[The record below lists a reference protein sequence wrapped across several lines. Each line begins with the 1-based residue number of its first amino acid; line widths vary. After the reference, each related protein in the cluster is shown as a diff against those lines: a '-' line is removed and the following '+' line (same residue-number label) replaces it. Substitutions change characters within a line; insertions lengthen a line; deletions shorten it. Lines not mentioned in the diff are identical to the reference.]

1 MSTQNEP
8 FSLEVRKQLLAN
20 VAGLVRERLFDP
32 TFNGRDWNALVDSRR
47 DRILGA
53 EQPQDF
59 VLEVQDL
66 LSQLGVSPV
75 HFFDQAGATVPFQR
89 AAWATLFPAGQRWV
103 FQDVHLDGPAFNA
116 GIQPGDTLLGVNW
129 SPVAPPKGIDLPT
142 TVPITFTV
150 EKREGQHVFVDLQ
163 PLPVNKKGSQ
173 PPRYVSCS
181 ELAEHIGYTKI
192 SRFPGLVGVDLARD
206 IDSAFRQLEGCERL
220 IVDLRGNPGGGTGN
234 LRLMSYFTPD
244 RLPVGYSLTR
254 GRAARGYRRED
265 LPQFRRIPSSKLP
278 LVWLALR
285 FKFADKSIVVVTEG
299 LGRKSFHGRIIL
311 LVNRHTTS
319 GAEIVA
325 GFAREHRLATIVGE
339 RTAGRLLGWSTFRLE
354 HGYRVALPVSNYL
367 TWDGKCFEGEGIE
380 PHVEVP
386 FSPDG
391 AREGR
396 DNQLEQAVLIAKS
409 MAAHPA
415 RMH

>member
-1 MSTQNEP
+1 MSTQNKS
-8 FSLEVRKQLLAN
+8 FSLEVRQQLLEN

-53 EQPQDF
+53 EQPHDF

-66 LSQLGVSPV
+66 LNQLGVAPV
-75 HFFDQAGATVPFQR
+75 HFFHQAGATVPFQR

-116 GIQPGDTLLGVNW
+116 GIQPGDTLLGVNR
-129 SPVAPPKGIDLPT
+129 SPVTPPDLVDLPA
-142 TVPITFTV
+142 TVPIMFAV
-150 EKREGQHVFVDLQ
+150 EKREGQHVSVDLE
-163 PLPVNKKGSQ
+163 PPPINKKGSR

-181 ELAEHIGYTKI
+181 VVAEHIGYIRI

-206 IDSAFRQLEGCERL
+206 IDGAFRQLEGCERV

-234 LRLMSYFTPD
+234 LRLMSHFTPD

-254 GRAARGYRRED
+254 GRAAQGYRRED

-299 LGRKSFHGRIIL
+299 LAHKSFHGRIVL

-354 HGYRVALPVSNYL
+354 HGYRLALPVSNYL

-380 PHVEVP
+380 PDVEVP
-386 FSPDG
+386 FSPDA

-396 DNQLEQAVLIAKS
+396 DNQLEQAVLIARS
-409 MAAHPA
+409 MATHPA